1 MRHVLAV
8 AAVIV
13 FALGLGMTAG
23 YMSVDLT
30 PPGLNLLRPKT
41 PDAVATLEQQEKAR
55 TIQAA
60 ASGCKFCADM
70 AELAKTFTR
79 RAETARSHAKALET
93 ALTQVSDEKELFA
106 RRTDELKSAKV
117 AASRAEAAAVIL
129 TNWAGRCTAE
139 DFCKLPATQVASTCA
154 AQDDTRPAAAL
165 LIAMSVRT
173 VAQQCASATCPSV
186 DCKSSAALRGDMDRI
201 ERELDDIGGKM
212 STATPAQLPVGA
224 STLNAEIT
232 RISDETQYVAN
243 MLPLLLDMG
252 KASGDLPKLAPD
264 LADQRAVSA
273 SDLATVMEQAAG
285 VSDVKNDPR
294 LEASWRLKSMAAHL
308 AALGK
313 STAPGSLNWKQAAE
327 ALGASLLDLARLEAL
342 ADRRSAKLE
351 AGCDGQVASVAQQ
364 LREARAMLDHCRMR
378 AACVGGGGEGATTKA
393 ASGDIDEVFSRATT
407 TAQGLVANEIGEAV
421 IAVGDAPEPS
431 TIEMLRSHGVCR
443 KAAELTQASTAAP
456 AATQAVAAAVPQ
468 ALTPVTD
475 VVSPQDLVSGAVQS
489 ALNTPPVA
497 TPADAEVVPA
507 AAPRAAKPTS
517 EPELTPATQVATPQF
532 TGSALGFAGGEG
544 GPVVEEAP
552 VEEQPKRK

>member
-13 FALGLGMTAG
+13 LSLGLGITAG
-23 YMSVDLT
+23 YYSVDLT
-30 PPGLNLLRPKT
+30 PPGLNLLRPKA
-41 PDAVATLEQQEKAR
+41 PEVVATIEQQEKAR

-60 ASGCKFCADM
+60 ASGCKYCADM

-79 RAETARSHAKALET
+79 RAETARAHAT
-93 ALTQVSDEKELFA
+93 ALDTALQQVSDEKELFA
-106 RRTDELKSAKV
+106 RRTDELKAAKV
-117 AASRAEAAAVIL
+117 AASRAEVAASIL
-129 TNWAGRCTAE
+129 TDWAGRCTAE
-139 DFCKLPATQVASTCA
+139 DFCKLPATPVASACA

-186 DCKSSAALRGDMDRI
+186 DCKSSASLRADMDRI
-201 ERELDDIGGKM
+201 EGELDGIGGKM
-212 STATPAQLPVGA
+212 STAAPAQLPVGA

-273 SDLATVMEQAAG
+273 ADLAVVMEQAAG

-313 STAPGSLNWKQAAE
+313 NTAPSSMNWHQAAE

-342 ADRRSAKLE
+342 VDRRSPKLA
-351 AGCDGQVASVAQQ
+351 AGCDGSVASVAQQ

-378 AACVGGGGEGATTKA
+378 AACATGGQAVTKA
-393 ASGDIDEVFSRATT
+393 AAGDIEEVFTRATAA
-407 TAQGLVANEIGEAV
+407 AQGLVANEIGEQV
-421 IAVGDAPEPS
+421 IAVADAEPS
-431 TIEMLRSHGVCR
+431 TLEMLRSHGVCR
-443 KAAELTQASTAAP
+443 KASELVQASAATP
-456 AATQAVAAAVPQ
+456 TVTQAVAAAAPS
-468 ALTPVTD
+468 ALTPATGAI
-475 VVSPQDLVSGAVQS
+475 SPQDLVSTAVQS
-489 ALNTPPVA
+489 ALNTP
-497 TPADAEVVPA
+497 AESDVVPA
-507 AAPRAAKPTS
+507 AAPRVAKAAS
-517 EPELTPATQVATPQF
+517 EPELTPAAAPADRQQAAVPQF
-532 TGSALGFAGGEG
+532 TGSAFGFAGGEG
-544 GPVVEEAP
+544 GPVVDEAP
-552 VEEQPKRK
+552 VEEPKK